1 MGNLSEFLRENK
13 KVKENFKYAPTKSI
27 CDENGNPVEWEFK
40 YLSSGEE
47 RLIRESC
54 IIGGKFNNAMHIRK
68 MIAASVVYPNLHDKE
83 LQDSYGVYTPEDL
96 LECLVDSPGE
106 WYDLS
111 ILIQKKLGFLGLD
124 EAITEAKN

>member
-1 MGNLSEFLRENK
+1 MGNLSAFLKGNK
-13 KVKENFKYAPTKSI
+13 RIKENFKYAPTKSI
-27 CDENGNPVEWEFK
+27 CDEDGKPVEWEFK
-40 YLSSGEE
+40 HLSSSEE

-54 IIGGKFNNAMHIRK
+54 IIGGKFNNTMHIRK
-68 MIAASVVYPNLHDKE
+68 IIAASVVYPNLNDKE

-111 ILIQKKLGFLGLD
+111 LFIQKELGFLSID